1 MKHRVQ
7 DEKNHNKAHFSTR
20 ASKLPVPYPITGC
33 IDKAEPRASAAL
45 TLESPLALFSL
56 NYVFTPFWWPSSPDL
71 PELQLEHKERHG
83 KAEDLRTTK
92 RSIPFSKY
100 TWYLRDF
107 YKMALGKELN
117 QETACCVSKRT

>member
-7 DEKNHNKAHFSTR
+7 DEKNHNKARFSTR

-45 TLESPLALFSL
+45 ALESPLALFSL
-56 NYVFTPFWWPSSPDL
+56 NSFFTPSGGLQVQTCDRAM
-71 PELQLEHKERHG
+71 PELQLENKERHG
-83 KAEDLRTTK
+83 KAGDLRTIK

-100 TWYLRDF
+100 TRCLRDF

-117 QETACCVSKRT
+117 